1 MNVHHEQLLEAL
13 EENRDVLTIVEGKN
27 DKRALERLG
36 FQNIVT
42 LNKPLYQVVEGI
54 EEDEVLIL
62 TDLDQH
68 GRHLYHYFFQECT
81 RRGIKVNNRVRQL
94 LHFSELRQIEGL
106 ARYLER
112 VED

>member
-36 FQNIVT
+36 FQKVMT
-42 LNKPLYQVVEGI
+42 LNKPLFKVVEEI
-54 EEDEVLIL
+54 DDDEVIIL
-62 TDLDQH
+62 TDLDRH
-68 GRHLYHYFFQECT
+68 GRELYHYFFRECT

-106 ARYLER
+106 SRYLER
-112 VED
+112 VEG